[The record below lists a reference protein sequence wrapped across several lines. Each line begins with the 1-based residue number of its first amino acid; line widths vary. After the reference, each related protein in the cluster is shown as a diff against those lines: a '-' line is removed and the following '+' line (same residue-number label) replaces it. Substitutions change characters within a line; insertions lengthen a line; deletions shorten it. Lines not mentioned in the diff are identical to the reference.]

1 MSDDEKVFN
10 INEEFCLFNGDI
22 LDFDA
27 PIDTMKISKVN
38 PYENDFVQSCNEYN
52 IGLKLKKYSEF
63 LVADKCE
70 IIERVKD
77 GTEYIYQNERDRYI
91 FDNCK
96 DLIKN
101 VDRIEVYV
109 YHKSGKD
116 LQYYFDNPVDLEKLL
131 TKNKSIS
138 IYDGINNLILYF
150 MNILII
156 LKTEKIIH
164 KDIKPG
170 NIIVGDDLYNF
181 PNNIKIIDL
190 GFSFEYNSL
199 QEFIFSQAIHLFG
212 DDALQ
217 EISSGLKQT
226 ISDYED
232 SKTSEYDEDFHER
245 SVKLN
250 QDELFAF
257 DYYQNWDT
265 KYNGYEKIFNV
276 ISGVA
281 TPLYAAPEFD
291 LRLRTGNIAPTIA
304 SLLCPDPGTNILEL
318 RRDIPQYVINNQFN
332 INYTKLAE
340 LYVSESTMDDY
351 DNYGYFDL
359 VKKGIVPDSFLK
371 SLIEYN
377 EKKNTKYNL
386 FELIYLMANGL
397 TGPDP
402 IIYKYDLYAFGLIL
416 RQLVDVYTEALQKNL
431 LFDPRKHRAKRTKKR
446 KTRKRLSGGYIQTRD
461 KFRNLDEI
469 NYIITNM
476 INNDCIYRWSLD
488 NLVSYYRGEK
498 IDTEKY
504 IYIKGD
510 YYLLSS
516 EDITRENIMKQ
527 FQIIDPKVSEYVK
540 PKPKPTQQSTDVD
553 WNLIRS
559 QLKES
564 GLNNRKVGLT
574 ITKMKRKGLTSV
586 DQL

>member
-1 MSDDEKVFN
+1 MGEKDEKVFN

-38 PYENDFVQSCNEYN
+38 PYENDYVQSCNEYN

-70 IIERVKD
+70 IIERAKD
-77 GTEYIYQNERDRYI
+77 GTEYIYQNERDRFI

-96 DLIKN
+96 DLIKK
-101 VDRIEVYV
+101 VDKIEVYV

-116 LQYYFDNPVDLEKLL
+116 LQYYFDNPIELEKLL

-138 IYDGINNLILYF
+138 INDGINNLILYF

-156 LKTEKIIH
+156 LKKENIIH

-190 GFSFEYNSL
+190 GFSFEYKSL
-199 QEFIFSQAIHLFG
+199 QEFILSQSIHLFG
-212 DDALQ
+212 DDAIQ
-217 EISSGLKQT
+217 EVGSDLEQT

-232 SKTSEYDEDFHER
+232 SKSSSDFQER
-245 SVKLN
+245 SVNLN
-250 QDELFAF
+250 PDELFAF
-257 DYYQNWDT
+257 DYYKNWDT

-291 LRLRTGNIAPTIA
+291 LRLRSGGKITPTIA
-304 SLLCPDPGTNILEL
+304 SLLCPDPGTFLLEL
-318 RRDIPQYVINNQFN
+318 RRDIPSYVINNQLN
-332 INYTKLAE
+332 INYTELAE
-340 LYVSESTMDDY
+340 LYVSESKIDD
-351 DNYGYFDL
+351 GYFDL
-359 VKKGIVPDSFLK
+359 IKKSIVPDYFITN
-371 SLIEYN
+371 LIEYN

-386 FELIYLMANGL
+386 FEVVYLLANGL

-416 RQLVDVYTEALQKNL
+416 RQLVDVYTDALRKNL
-431 LFDPRKHRAKRTKKR
+431 LFDPRKNRAKKTKR
-446 KTRKRLSGGYIQTRD
+446 RRTRKRLSGGYIQTRD
-461 KFRNLDEI
+461 NFRNLDEI

-476 INNDCIYRWSLD
+476 INNDCIYRWSLND
-488 NLVSYYRGEK
+488 LVSYYRGEE

-504 IYIKGD
+504 VYIKGD
-510 YYLLSS
+510 SYLLSS
-516 EDITRENIMKQ
+516 EDVTRENIMKQ
-527 FQIIDPKVSEYVK
+527 FKIINPNISEYVK
-540 PKPKPTQQSTDVD
+540 PKPTQQSVD
-553 WNLIRS
+553 WDSIRS
-559 QLKES
+559 QLTES
-564 GLNNRKVGLT
+564 GLNKRKIGLT
-574 ITKMKRKGLTSV
+574 ITKMKNKGLTSI

>member
-1 MSDDEKVFN
+1 MGDRDEKVFN

-22 LDFDA
+22 LDFDS

-38 PYENDFVQSCNEYN
+38 PYENDYVQSCNEYN

-77 GTEYIYQNERDRYI
+77 GTEYIYQNERDRFI

-101 VDRIEVYV
+101 IDKIEVYV

-116 LQYYFDNPVDLEKLL
+116 LQYYFDNPIELEKLL

-138 IYDGINNLILYF
+138 INDGINNLILYF
-150 MNILII
+150 VNILII
-156 LKTEKIIH
+156 LKTENIIH

-190 GFSFEYNSL
+190 GFSFEYKSL
-199 QEFIFSQAIHLFG
+199 QEFILSQAIHLFG
-212 DDALQ
+212 DDVIEEA
-217 EISSGLKQT
+217 SSDLEQT
-226 ISDYED
+226 ISDFK
-232 SKTSEYDEDFHER
+232 SSLDFQEK
-245 SVKLN
+245 SVNLN
-250 QDELFAF
+250 PDELFAF
-257 DYYQNWDT
+257 DYYKNWDT
-265 KYNGYEKIFNV
+265 KYNGYDKIFNV

-291 LRLRTGNIAPTIA
+291 LRLKSGKITPTIA
-304 SLLCPDPGTNILEL
+304 SLLCPDPGTFLLEL
-318 RRDIPQYVINNQFN
+318 RRDIPPYIINNQLD
-332 INYTKLAE
+332 INYTELAE
-340 LYVSESTMDDY
+340 LYVSESKIDD
-351 DNYGYFDL
+351 GYFDL
-359 VKKGIVPDSFLK
+359 IKKSIVPDYFIEK
-371 SLIEYN
+371 LIEYN

-386 FELIYLMANGL
+386 FEFIYLLANGL

-416 RQLVDVYTEALQKNL
+416 RQLVDVYTEALRKNL
-431 LFDPRKHRAKRTKKR
+431 LFDPRKNRAKRTKKR

-461 KFRNLDEI
+461 NFRNLDEI

-476 INNDCIYRWSLD
+476 INNDCIYRWSLND
-488 NLVSYYRGEK
+488 LVSYYRGEE

-510 YYLLSS
+510 SYLLSS

-527 FQIIDPKVSEYVK
+527 FKIIDPNISEYVK
-540 PKPKPTQQSTDVD
+540 PKPTQQSVD
-553 WNLIRS
+553 WDSIRS
-559 QLKES
+559 QLTES
-564 GLNNRKVGLT
+564 GLNKRKIGLT
-574 ITKMKRKGLTSV
+574 ITKMKNKGLTSI

>member
-1 MSDDEKVFN
+1 MGEKDEKVFN

-38 PYENDFVQSCNEYN
+38 PYENDYVQSCNEYN

-70 IIERVKD
+70 IIERAKD
-77 GTEYIYQNERDRYI
+77 GTEYIYQNERDRFI

-96 DLIKN
+96 DLIKK
-101 VDRIEVYV
+101 VDKIEVYV

-116 LQYYFDNPVDLEKLL
+116 LQYYFDNPIELEKLL

-138 IYDGINNLILYF
+138 INDGINNLILYF

-156 LKTEKIIH
+156 LKKENIIH

-190 GFSFEYNSL
+190 GFSFEYKSL
-199 QEFIFSQAIHLFG
+199 QEFILSQSIHLFG
-212 DDALQ
+212 DDAIQ
-217 EISSGLKQT
+217 EVGSDLEQT

-232 SKTSEYDEDFHER
+232 SKSSSDFQER
-245 SVKLN
+245 SVNLN
-250 QDELFAF
+250 PDELFAF
-257 DYYQNWDT
+257 DYYKNWDT
-265 KYNGYEKIFNV
+265 KYTGYEKIFNV

-291 LRLRTGNIAPTIA
+291 LRLRSGGKITPTIA
-304 SLLCPDPGTNILEL
+304 SLLCPDPGTFLLEL
-318 RRDIPQYVINNQFN
+318 RRDIPSYVINNQLN
-332 INYTKLAE
+332 INYTELAE
-340 LYVSESTMDDY
+340 LYVSESKIDD
-351 DNYGYFDL
+351 GYFDL
-359 VKKGIVPDSFLK
+359 IKKSIVPDYFITN
-371 SLIEYN
+371 LIEYN

-386 FELIYLMANGL
+386 FEVVYLLANGL

-416 RQLVDVYTEALQKNL
+416 RQLVDVYTDALRKNL
-431 LFDPRKHRAKRTKKR
+431 LFDPRKNRAKKTKR
-446 KTRKRLSGGYIQTRD
+446 RRTRKRLSGGYIQTRD
-461 KFRNLDEI
+461 NFRNLDEI

-476 INNDCIYRWSLD
+476 INNDCIYRWSLND
-488 NLVSYYRGEK
+488 LVSYYRGEE

-504 IYIKGD
+504 VYIKGD
-510 YYLLSS
+510 SYLLSS
-516 EDITRENIMKQ
+516 EDVTRENIMKQ
-527 FQIIDPKVSEYVK
+527 FKIINPNISEYVK
-540 PKPKPTQQSTDVD
+540 PKPTQQSVD
-553 WNLIRS
+553 WDSIRS
-559 QLKES
+559 QLTES
-564 GLNNRKVGLT
+564 GLNKRKIGLT
-574 ITKMKRKGLTSV
+574 ITKMKNKGLTSI

>member
-1 MSDDEKVFN
+1 MGEKDEKVFN

-38 PYENDFVQSCNEYN
+38 PYENDYVQSCNEYN
-52 IGLKLKKYSEF
+52 IGLKLKNYSEF

-70 IIERVKD
+70 IIERAKD
-77 GTEYIYQNERDRYI
+77 GTEYIYQNERDRFI

-96 DLIKN
+96 DLIKK
-101 VDRIEVYV
+101 VDKIEVYV

-116 LQYYFDNPVDLEKLL
+116 LQYYFDNPIELEKLL

-138 IYDGINNLILYF
+138 INDGINNLILYF

-156 LKTEKIIH
+156 LKKENIIH

-190 GFSFEYNSL
+190 GFSFEYKSL
-199 QEFIFSQAIHLFG
+199 QEFILSQSIHLFG
-212 DDALQ
+212 DDAIQ
-217 EISSGLKQT
+217 EVGSDLEQT

-232 SKTSEYDEDFHER
+232 SKSSSDFQER
-245 SVKLN
+245 SVNLN
-250 QDELFAF
+250 PDELFAF
-257 DYYQNWDT
+257 DYYKNWDT
-265 KYNGYEKIFNV
+265 KYTGYEKIFNV

-291 LRLRTGNIAPTIA
+291 LRLRSGGKITPTIA
-304 SLLCPDPGTNILEL
+304 SLLCPDPGTFLLEL
-318 RRDIPQYVINNQFN
+318 RRDIPSYVINNQLN
-332 INYTKLAE
+332 INYTELAE
-340 LYVSESTMDDY
+340 LYVSESKIDD
-351 DNYGYFDL
+351 GYFDL
-359 VKKGIVPDSFLK
+359 IKKSIVPDYFITN
-371 SLIEYN
+371 LIEYN

-386 FELIYLMANGL
+386 FEFVYLLANGL

-416 RQLVDVYTEALQKNL
+416 RQLVDVYTDALRKNL
-431 LFDPRKHRAKRTKKR
+431 LFDPRKNRAKKTKR
-446 KTRKRLSGGYIQTRD
+446 RRTRKRLSGGYIQTRD
-461 KFRNLDEI
+461 NFRNLDEI

-476 INNDCIYRWSLD
+476 INNDCIYRWSLND
-488 NLVSYYRGEK
+488 LVSYYRGEE

-504 IYIKGD
+504 VYIKGD
-510 YYLLSS
+510 SYLLSS
-516 EDITRENIMKQ
+516 EDVTRENIMKQ
-527 FQIIDPKVSEYVK
+527 FKIIDPKISEYVK
-540 PKPKPTQQSTDVD
+540 PKPTQQSVD
-553 WNLIRS
+553 WDSIRS
-559 QLKES
+559 QLTES
-564 GLNNRKVGLT
+564 GLNKRKIGLT
-574 ITKMKRKGLTSV
+574 ITKMKNKGLTSI